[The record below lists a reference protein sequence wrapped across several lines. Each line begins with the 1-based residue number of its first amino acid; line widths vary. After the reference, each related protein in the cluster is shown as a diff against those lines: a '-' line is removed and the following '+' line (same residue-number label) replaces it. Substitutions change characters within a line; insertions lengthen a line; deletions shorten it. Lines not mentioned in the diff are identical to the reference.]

1 MKAWRGCIAAW
12 LLALAGTASGEGA
25 LAPLP
30 SAADPVLLGPFAE
43 VFEDAS
49 RTMRLEQVR
58 AAAEAGGFSRRDGA
72 VLNFGYSYSAHWIR
86 FRLPATPGPLLLEVD
101 FPSLDEL
108 NLSVPFR
115 DAGGRLGYRE
125 QWAGDTRP
133 WDQREVKHRN
143 HVFRVDAGRDAG
155 EWIYLR
161 VHSLSVVTVPLRLW
175 APEAFAQAERDS
187 QLGYGLFYGFVL
199 ALLLYNLMLWIT
211 LRDPVSLWYVLYV
224 GAFWTG
230 LFIFGGFGFQYL
242 WPGSVWWANHALG
255 AAFCLTLG
263 FGVGFSRR
271 FLDTAR
277 ISPVADRLFRGVGAL
292 SALGAV
298 LAASGLLVSYGTI
311 MRTLS
316 VVGFAT
322 AALIL
327 YVAVSELLRGY
338 RPARFFLLAWTA
350 LLVFIGLAAL
360 RNYAIVPTSFLTL
373 NGLHIG
379 LALDVLLLSFALADR
394 IRSVERERK
403 AAQAAVLES
412 QHALLE
418 ATRASERELE
428 RRIAERTAEFNRV
441 NEQLRT
447 EAAERDELLALLKE
461 QEQTLR
467 FMAQHDPLTGL
478 PNRHSMQQ
486 RLSLA
491 IELAKRNRKKV
502 AVMLVDL
509 DRFKQLNDSRGHS
522 AGDQALVTVAERL
535 RTSVRGSD
543 TVARYGGDEF
553 VVIAAD
559 LDRAADASNIAE
571 KIADMV
577 GLPVPLEGGPWRGGC
592 SIGISVYPDDS
603 TEPVTLLALADKA
616 MYGVKSNAAARYAYF
631 APV

>member
-1 MKAWRGCIAAW
+1 MKTWRGWIAAC
-12 LLALAGTASGEGA
+12 LLALAGAASGEGVF
-25 LAPLP
+25 APLP
-30 SAADPVLLGPFAE
+30 GATQPVFLGTYAQT
-43 VFEDAS
+43 FEDAS
-49 RTMRLEQVR
+49 GTLGLAQVR
-58 AAAEAGGFSRRDGA
+58 DAALDGAFARRDAA

-86 FRLPATPGPLLLEVD
+86 FRLPAGGGPLFLEID
-101 FPSLDEL
+101 FPSLDEIDL
-108 NLSVPFR
+108 RVPFR
-115 DAGGRLGYRE
+115 DARGLLEYR
-125 QWAGDTRP
+125 QQTAGDTRP
-133 WDQREVKHRN
+133 WDRREVRHRN
-143 HVFRVDAGRDAG
+143 HVFRIGAERDAG

-161 VHSLSVVTVPLRLW
+161 VRSLSVVTVPMRLW
-175 APEAFAQAERDS
+175 TPEALELAERDA

-211 LRDPVSLWYVLYV
+211 LRDPAYLWYVSYV
-224 GAFWTG
+224 GAFWMA
-230 LFIFGGFGFQYL
+230 LFVFDGFAYQYL
-242 WPGSVWWANHALG
+242 WPDSVWWANHSLG
-255 AAFCLTLG
+255 TAFCLTLA
-263 FGVGFSRR
+263 FGCQFARR
-271 FLDTAR
+271 FLDIPRVA
-277 ISPVADRLFRGVGAL
+277 PVADRLFVGVVAL
-292 SALGAV
+292 SAFGAA

-316 VVGFAT
+316 ALGFA
-322 AALIL
+322 AAGLTL
-327 YVAVSELLRGY
+327 AVAVSELLRGN
-338 RPARFFLLAWTA
+338 RPARYFLLAWTA
-350 LLVFIGLAAL
+350 LLVFIGLGAL
-360 RNYAIVPTSFLTL
+360 RNYAIAPTNFLTV

-428 RRIAERTAEFNRV
+428 RRIAERTAEYNRV

-467 FMAQHDPLTGL
+467 FMAQHDALTGL

-616 MYGVKSNAAARYAYF
+616 MYAVKSNAAVRYAYF
-631 APV
+631 AAA